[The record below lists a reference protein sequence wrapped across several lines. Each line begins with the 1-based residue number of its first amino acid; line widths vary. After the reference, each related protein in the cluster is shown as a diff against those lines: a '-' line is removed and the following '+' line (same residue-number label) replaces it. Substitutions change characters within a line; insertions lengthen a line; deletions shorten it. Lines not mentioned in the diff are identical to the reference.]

1 MPQKSDMLH
10 PVSPGCSDKP
20 HETGAQTQQ
29 ATMQKLLLPINKCRV
44 TASYKTPAYR
54 ARFGF
59 SHFGIDMC
67 SFAGKTT
74 VYASGNGE
82 VLRTGLDN
90 LLGNTVVVRYENVHN
105 HKTKT
110 IGDVI
115 ARYFHMASF
124 GVATGQKINK
134 DTVLGQYGNTGKYS
148 AGAHL
153 HIEFDAN
160 IKAPLASKTLGKSSN
175 IITAALD
182 DTMIDPAEILHI
194 KVSAPDNQEIKVDT
208 SVYNGQPY
216 ALPELTKLPVVQ

>member
-1 MPQKSDMLH
+1 MPQTPNAPNPVVPEGHNKS
-10 PVSPGCSDKP
+10 
-20 HETGAQTQQ
+20 HETGTSTPQT
-29 ATMQKLLLPINKCRV
+29 AQKLLLPINKCRI
-44 TASYKTPAYR
+44 TASYKTHAYR

-74 VYASGNGE
+74 IYASGNGE
-82 VLRTGLDN
+82 VVRAGLDN
-90 LLGNTVVVRYENVHN
+90 LLGNIVVVRYENVYN
-105 HKTKT
+105 HQTKAAK
-110 IGDVI
+110 DVI

-124 GVATGQKINK
+124 NVAVGQKINK

-160 IKAPLASKTLGKSSN
+160 TKAPLSSKTIGKSSN
-175 IITAALD
+175 IITAAHN

-194 KVSAPDNQEIKVDT
+194 KASAPDNQEIKVDT
-208 SVYNGQPY
+208 SVYSGQPY
-216 ALPELTKLPVVQ
+216 ASPELAKLPVIQ